1 MSGFARFLPLSQR
14 DSADEAAVSSDRRAA
29 VADVVDR
36 AADLVAAA
44 PAARADAV
52 AQSFLEVAGLRGEP
66 VLTAAPDAA
75 ALLRA
80 VASGVRAGRRRSIR
94 ALAAAVR
101 ALLLL
106 AQDLDV
112 DAGLDP
118 FLAGAAALY
127 ASGSAPAE
135 RRAVIRGFTVRATDA
150 DWAFGRGP
158 VLEGTAAGIA
168 AFLLGVSDDPPRPA
182 VSGRG

>member
-14 DSADEAAVSSDRRAA
+14 ETADEAAVSSDRRAA

-36 AADLVAAA
+36 AADLVAGA
-44 PAARADAV
+44 PAARADAL
-52 AQSFLEVAGLRGEP
+52 AESFLAAALPGESAP
-66 VLTAAPDAA
+66 STAPDAA
-75 ALLRA
+75 ARLRA
-80 VASGVRAGRRRSIR
+80 VATGIRSDGRRSIR
-94 ALAAAVR
+94 TLAAAVR

-106 AQDLDV
+106 AKELGV

-127 ASGSAPAE
+127 ASGAAPSD

-150 DWAFGRGP
+150 DWSFGRGP
-158 VLEGTAAGIA
+158 TVEGTAAGIA